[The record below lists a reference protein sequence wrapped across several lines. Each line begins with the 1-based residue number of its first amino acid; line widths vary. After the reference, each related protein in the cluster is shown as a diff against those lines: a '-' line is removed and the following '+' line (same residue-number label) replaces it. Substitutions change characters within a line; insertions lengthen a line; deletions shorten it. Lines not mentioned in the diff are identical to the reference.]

1 MINCKLSLSR
11 EFKAYKVNYS
21 SEDTSLADTLT
32 NFFTERGIAP
42 ELVVF
47 IISLMPILELRGGLI
62 AAAILNISPFVAVPI
77 CIIGNLLPI
86 PFVLLF
92 IRKIFNLLKRNKR
105 IAKWVEKLE
114 ARTRKKG
121 SKLQTGKIIGLII
134 FVGIPLP
141 GTGAWTGALAADIF
155 DIRFRSSMPAIAA
168 GVVLAS
174 AIMLTLTYLIPG
186 LFGFSF

>member
-1 MINCKLSLSR
+1 MKL
-11 EFKAYKVNYS
+11 KANHS
-21 SEDTSLADTLT
+21 SEDKPLADTLT

-77 CIIGNLLPI
+77 CIIGNLIPI

-92 IRKIFNLLKRNKR
+92 IRKIFNLFKKNKR
-105 IAKWVEKLE
+105 IARWVEKLE

>member
-1 MINCKLSLSR
+1 MKL
-11 EFKAYKVNYS
+11 KANHS
-21 SEDTSLADTLT
+21 SEDKPLADTLT

-92 IRKIFNLLKRNKR
+92 IRKIFNLLKKNKR
-105 IAKWVEKLE
+105 IARWVEKLE

-141 GTGAWTGALAADIF
+141 GTGA
-155 DIRFRSSMPAIAA
+155 
-168 GVVLAS
+168 
-174 AIMLTLTYLIPG
+174 
-186 LFGFSF
+186 